1 MQVNV
6 EKNSNLIDVLW
17 RLLKL
22 PFFQKTPFLG
32 MMYYLA
38 TQNGL
43 TSHCYKLDISN
54 QSVYLWQIYW
64 PKHSTCDKLQD
75 YSQYTQVC
83 GWKVRKILRH
93 SGHKFV
99 DSTTFVSTWGFRFLV
114 FYELCPNQPPLAW
127 KNIIDTIHFILKK
140 ILCCLGELIKSCN
153 CKIYTL
159 YCLDTKPS
167 TIQYTNTNIYTS

>member
-6 EKNSNLIDVLW
+6 EKNSNFIDVLW
-17 RLLKL
+17 QTFATLLKL
-22 PFFQKTPFLG
+22 HFFQKAPFLG
-32 MMYYLA
+32 MMYLA

-99 DSTTFVSTWGFRFLV
+99 DSATFVSTWGFRFLV

-127 KNIIDTIHFILKK
+127 KNIIDIIHFIWKK
-140 ILCCLGELIKSCN
+140 KKDSGPKVPRSFWMRSR
-153 CKIYTL
+153 
-159 YCLDTKPS
+159 P
-167 TIQYTNTNIYTS
+167 

>member
-1 MQVNV
+1 
-6 EKNSNLIDVLW
+6 
-17 RLLKL
+17 
-22 PFFQKTPFLG
+22 
-32 MMYYLA
+32 MMYLA

-99 DSTTFVSTWGFRFLV
+99 DSATFVSTWGFRFLV

-127 KNIIDTIHFILKK
+127 KNIIDIIHFIWRKKK
-140 ILCCLGELIKSCN
+140 IRAPKYHEVFEWGAVHKWCHPFFDISDPSLFSLILSF
-153 CKIYTL
+153 T
-159 YCLDTKPS
+159 DSP
-167 TIQYTNTNIYTS
+167 